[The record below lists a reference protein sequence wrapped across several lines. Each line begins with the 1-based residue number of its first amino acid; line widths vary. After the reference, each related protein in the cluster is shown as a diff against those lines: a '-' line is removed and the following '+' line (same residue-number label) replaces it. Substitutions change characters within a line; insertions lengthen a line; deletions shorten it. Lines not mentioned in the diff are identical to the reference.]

1 MNEKWLNQLR
11 VLGPGLLWAGAAIG
25 VSHLVQSTRAGAIYG
40 FSLIAIVLIANI
52 LKYPFFEFGPRYAAA
67 TGRSLLDGYKE
78 LGNWAMIIFLILTFG
93 TMFAIQAAVTIVT
106 AGLAAHLF
114 GISFTPFIWSL
125 LLLSICILILI
136 IGRYPLLD
144 KVIKLIIVLL
154 SISTIIAVVTATA
167 NGNSVLDNF
176 SSPAVWTI
184 SGVSFMVALMG
195 WMPSAI
201 DISVW
206 HSLWTLE
213 RRKETGHKPS
223 LGESLFDFK
232 LGYIGTAVLALG
244 FLTLG
249 ALVMHGTGEQLSPQG
264 AVFANQ
270 LIDIYVRTLGEWSRP
285 IIGIAA
291 FTTMFST
298 TLTVTDA
305 FPRVLQ
311 RSTEIVFKM
320 PDSNSSSNNLK
331 SDVIYWSWMSIIVI
345 GGLIVIGFMVNKMTF
360 LVDIATTLSF
370 LTAPLLAFINY
381 RVVTGPT
388 MPDRAKPGKIL
399 RILSW
404 IGIIFLGG
412 FSIFFLMW
420 KFGSSILI

>member
-331 SDVIYWSWMSIIVI
+331 SDIIYWGWMSIIVI

-381 RVVTGPT
+381 RVVTGST
-388 MPDRAKPGKIL
+388 MPDQAKPGKIL